1 MVIDATIQVQLYFE
15 TDPTQQSIEALYPP
29 RHKMTLPLNSIN
41 NYFEDCEIG
50 FNYHNKL
57 DSDR

>member
-1 MVIDATIQVQLYFE
+1 MVIDATIQVQLYLE
-15 TDPTQQSIEALYPP
+15 ADPTQQAIEALYPP
-29 RHKMTLPLNSIN
+29 RHKMTLPLNSIH